1 MNDMFEKLTKKKEEL
16 DKYRPLPP
24 EQLKNIEDWLKVE
37 LTYSSNAIEGN
48 SLTRIETAEV
58 IERGITAVISGKP
71 LRDQLEAINHAK
83 AVDYIKDLKV
93 KLKGHQFI
101 TEADVL
107 AIHKIILTR
116 INDAW
121 AGKYRTIEI
130 FIRGVDVEFPIPSQV
145 PQLMKKFF
153 HWLNGQQNIH
163 PVRVAANAHFRF
175 VSIHPFVDGNGR
187 TARLLTNLI
196 LLLNGYPMAIVRNEE
211 RIKYLEAI
219 YLGQKKNNLTAFYAI
234 IEEAVDRSL
243 DAYIAAAKGKSIIP
257 FFIEKEKVKEKNLLQ
272 IGKVAS
278 LAHVAIPTVRYYI
291 VEGLIKPEAKS
302 KGGFMLFGL
311 KVVEKI
317 KEIKRLQKEERLSIA
332 EIRGRITS

>member
-1 MNDMFEKLTKKKEEL
+1 
-16 DKYRPLPP
+16 
-24 EQLKNIEDWLKVE
+24 
-37 LTYSSNAIEGN
+37 
-48 SLTRIETAEV
+48 
-58 IERGITAVISGKP
+58 
-71 LRDQLEAINHAK
+71 
-83 AVDYIKDLKV
+83 
-93 KLKGHQFI
+93 
-101 TEADVL
+101 
-107 AIHKIILTR
+107 
-116 INDAW
+116 
-121 AGKYRTIEI
+121 
-130 FIRGVDVEFPIPSQV
+130 
-145 PQLMKKFF
+145 MKKFF

-291 VEGLIKPEAKS
+291 SEELIKPDDKS
-302 KGGFMLFGL
+302 KGGFMLFSP
-311 KVVEKI
+311 KVVDIIREV
-317 KEIKRLQKEERLSIA
+317 KRLQKEERLSIA